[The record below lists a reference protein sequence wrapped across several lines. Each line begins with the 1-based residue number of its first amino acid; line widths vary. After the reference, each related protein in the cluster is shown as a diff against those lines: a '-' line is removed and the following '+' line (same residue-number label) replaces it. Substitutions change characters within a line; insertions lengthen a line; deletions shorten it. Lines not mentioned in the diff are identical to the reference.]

1 MWLTA
6 IAGRCVMTLTD
17 AEVER
22 WKHDLDSGDKW
33 REAEAAEV
41 LSQSFSS
48 DDTDHII
55 TACDYLWREIDRIG
69 DFIELTYTIPRNLA
83 PQATLTLK
91 GDHHLVPLF
100 RTCTQTMVGITIE
113 TAGISEAF
121 YVKRH
126 REKLG
131 PDGVWTH
138 VLELVGV
145 YDILNYLVIW
155 PSWYLPIQSQ
165 PFSHAIYAAPIC
177 TAIESMAAEQSLRI
191 QSGMWE
197 FVNNFL
203 SGNPDVRSYF
213 GTVLQGLKRDGKP
226 STILKTPLYVVR
238 TGLLRDSSQV
248 YVKTVRMQTV
258 GQIIT
263 EITAA
268 YGVDVRVHLWRPGDP
283 QPDQWANLE
292 VPTYVM
298 TVRDRT
304 QIEGPTKSILDSALR
319 LVVDVQGSLLG
330 NTLSPLLNPDGKY
343 APEGLYIAPRLG
355 INFVMPYAMIVTPDN
370 VITEDG
376 DVVRERSPLVSC
388 EIAHNTPLGWQ
399 HIIGG
404 KCVAG
409 ETLAHTAEGLIPVK
423 ELVGRTVLTLS
434 ADGVYRPA
442 EWKTYGEQQLYK
454 VVFDNGDHIFATDT
468 HEWVAVGRNKRIA
481 TVDLV
486 GERIPRVAHADRY
499 GRQDYLAVDGTSAV
513 VVRVEETDRYETVY
527 CCEEPVT
534 NTWVAGDGYLTSN
547 SPKWLNDLINAFFAY
562 VIDVAM
568 IVIGFTGVPSNLL
581 DGFMNDSFLAFQ
593 LIEHYAR
600 RNSVGPYHPAI
611 EVFTST
617 NSAPYNVEALFQ
629 FIQVL
634 WNSRGY
640 TTAIATFR
648 GQNGPYKLG
657 RDIFPG
663 ALFILVY
670 ASRTKLYT
678 DYIELVS
685 GKVNRNTR
693 ELTVQMGD
701 GKPLEHPIAQIRRN
715 ISETMAAI
723 NVASLAPNSG

>member
-1 MWLTA
+1 MK
-6 IAGRCVMTLTD
+6 LTD
-17 AEVER
+17 TEVEQ
-22 WKHDLDSGDKW
+22 WKRDLDSGDKW

-41 LSQSFSS
+41 LSQSFAS
-48 DDTDHII
+48 DDTGI
-55 TACDYLWREIDRIG
+55 TLTVCDYLWRDVDRIG
-69 DFIELTYTIPRNLA
+69 DFIEFTWTTPRNLA

-138 VLELVGV
+138 VLELVGI

-177 TAIESMAAEQSLRI
+177 TAIESMAAEQALRI

-404 KCVAG
+404 K
-409 ETLAHTAEGLIPVK
+409 
-423 ELVGRTVLTLS
+423 
-434 ADGVYRPA
+434 
-442 EWKTYGEQQLYK
+442 
-454 VVFDNGDHIFATDT
+454 
-468 HEWVAVGRNKRIA
+468 
-481 TVDLV
+481 
-486 GERIPRVAHADRY
+486 
-499 GRQDYLAVDGTSAV
+499 
-513 VVRVEETDRYETVY
+513 
-527 CCEEPVT
+527 
-534 NTWVAGDGYLTSN
+534 
-547 SPKWLNDLINAFFAY
+547 SPKWLVCAPRA
-562 VIDVAM
+562 
-568 IVIGFTGVPSNLL
+568 TGGRRLTSHLERSHQRILRLRHRRGDDRHRIYRCPKQS
-581 DGFMNDSFLAFQ
+581 
-593 LIEHYAR
+593 AR
-600 RNSVGPYHPAI
+600 RLHERQLPCVPVDRALHAAQQCRPVPPGDRGFHLHKQRAVQRRGLVPVHPSALEQQGLHDGDCDVPWSKRTLQVGPGHLPGRA
-611 EVFTST
+611 VHLGLRV
-617 NSAPYNVEALFQ
+617 PDEALHRLHR
-629 FIQVL
+629 V
-634 WNSRGY
+634 
-640 TTAIATFR
+640 
-648 GQNGPYKLG
+648 GQRQGQPQH
-657 RDIFPG
+657 
-663 ALFILVY
+663 A
-670 ASRTKLYT
+670 
-678 DYIELVS
+678 
-685 GKVNRNTR
+685 
-693 ELTVQMGD
+693 
-701 GKPLEHPIAQIRRN
+701 
-715 ISETMAAI
+715 
-723 NVASLAPNSG
+723 

>member
-1 MWLTA
+1 MK
-6 IAGRCVMTLTD
+6 LTD
-17 AEVER
+17 GEIER
-22 WKHDLDSGDKW
+22 WKRDLDSGDKW

-48 DDTDHII
+48 DDTGITL
-55 TACDYLWREIDRIG
+55 TACDYLWRDVDRVG
-69 DFIELTYTIPRNLA
+69 DFIEFTWTTPRNLA

-91 GDHHLVPLF
+91 AGHHLVEFF
-100 RTCTQTMVGITIE
+100 RTCEFTMVGILFE
-113 TAGISEAF
+113 TEGISEAY
-121 YVKRH
+121 YVKRM
-126 REKLG
+126 REKL
-131 PDGVWTH
+131 DSNGVWTH
-138 VLELVGV
+138 VLELVGIF
-145 YDILNYLVIW
+145 DILNYLVIW
-155 PSWYLPIQSQ
+155 PSWFLPIQSQ

-177 TAIESMAAEQSLRI
+177 TAIEAMAAEQSLRI

-197 FVNNFL
+197 FVNNAL
-203 SGNPDVRSYF
+203 SFNPDVRAWF

-238 TGLLRDSSQV
+238 TGLLRDGSPL

-263 EITAA
+263 EITPA
-268 YGVDVRVHLWRPGDP
+268 YGVDIRVYLWRPGMP
-283 QPDQWANLE
+283 QPDKWANLE

-298 TVRDRT
+298 TVLDRM

-355 INFVMPYAMIVTPDN
+355 INFVMPYAMIVTPDY

-376 DVVRERSPLVSC
+376 DVVRERSPLLSC

-404 KCVAG
+404 K
-409 ETLAHTAEGLIPVK
+409 
-423 ELVGRTVLTLS
+423 
-434 ADGVYRPA
+434 
-442 EWKTYGEQQLYK
+442 
-454 VVFDNGDHIFATDT
+454 
-468 HEWVAVGRNKRIA
+468 
-481 TVDLV
+481 
-486 GERIPRVAHADRY
+486 
-499 GRQDYLAVDGTSAV
+499 
-513 VVRVEETDRYETVY
+513 
-527 CCEEPVT
+527 
-534 NTWVAGDGYLTSN
+534 

-581 DGFMNDSFLAFQ
+581 DGFLNDSFLAFQ
-593 LIEHYAR
+593 LIEHYTR

-617 NSAPYNVEALFQ
+617 NSAPYNIEALFQ

-640 TTAIATFR
+640 TTAIATIR

-663 ALFILVY
+663 ALMTLVY

-701 GKPLEHPIAQIRRN
+701 GKPLEHPIAQLRRN
-715 ISETMAAI
+715 ISEAMAAI

>member
-1 MWLTA
+1 MK
-6 IAGRCVMTLTD
+6 LTD
-17 AEVER
+17 GEIER
-22 WKHDLDSGDKW
+22 WKRDLDSGDKW

-41 LSQSFSS
+41 LSESFST

-55 TACDYLWREIDRIG
+55 TACDYLWREVDRIG

-83 PQATLTLK
+83 PQATLTIK
-91 GDHHLVPLF
+91 ADHHLVPLF

-138 VLELVGV
+138 VLELVGI

-197 FVNNFL
+197 FVNNAL
-203 SGNPDVRSYF
+203 SLNPDVRSYF
-213 GTVLQGLKRDGKP
+213 GTVLQAIKRDGKP

-238 TGLLRDSSQV
+238 TGLLRDSSQI

-268 YGVDVRVHLWRPGDP
+268 YGVDVRVYLWRPGMP
-283 QPDQWANLE
+283 QPDKWANLE

-298 TVRDRT
+298 VVKDRT
-304 QIEGPTKSILDSALR
+304 QIEGPTKSVLDSALR

-330 NTLSPLLNPDGKY
+330 NTLAPLLNPDGKY

-355 INFVMPYAMIVTPDN
+355 IEFAMPYAMIVTPDY

-376 DVVRERSPLVSC
+376 DVVREKSPLVSC

-404 KCVAG
+404 K
-409 ETLAHTAEGLIPVK
+409 
-423 ELVGRTVLTLS
+423 
-434 ADGVYRPA
+434 
-442 EWKTYGEQQLYK
+442 
-454 VVFDNGDHIFATDT
+454 
-468 HEWVAVGRNKRIA
+468 
-481 TVDLV
+481 
-486 GERIPRVAHADRY
+486 
-499 GRQDYLAVDGTSAV
+499 
-513 VVRVEETDRYETVY
+513 
-527 CCEEPVT
+527 
-534 NTWVAGDGYLTSN
+534 

-593 LIEHYAR
+593 LIEHYTR

>member
-1 MWLTA
+1 MK
-6 IAGRCVMTLTD
+6 LTD
-17 AEVER
+17 TEIER
-22 WKHDLDSGDKW
+22 WKRDLDSGNKW

-48 DDTDHII
+48 DDTGITL
-55 TACDYLWREIDRIG
+55 TACDYLWRDVDRVG
-69 DFIELTYTIPRNLA
+69 DFIEFTWTTPRNLA

-91 GDHHLVPLF
+91 AGHHLVEFF
-100 RTCTQTMVGITIE
+100 RTCEFTMVGILFE
-113 TAGISEAF
+113 TEGISEAY
-121 YVKRH
+121 YVKRM
-126 REKLG
+126 REKL
-131 PDGVWTH
+131 DSNGVWTH
-138 VLELVGV
+138 VLELVGIF
-145 YDILNYLVIW
+145 DILNYLVIW
-155 PSWYLPIQSQ
+155 PSWFLPIQSQ

-177 TAIESMAAEQSLRI
+177 TAIEAMAAEQSLRI
-191 QSGMWE
+191 QSGIWE
-197 FVNNFL
+197 FVNNAL
-203 SGNPDVRSYF
+203 SFNPDVRAWF

-238 TGLLRDSSQV
+238 TGLLRDGSPL

-263 EITAA
+263 EITSA
-268 YGVDVRVHLWRPGDP
+268 YGVDIRVYLWRPGMP
-283 QPDQWANLE
+283 QPDKWANLE

-298 TVRDRT
+298 TVLDRS
-304 QIEGPTKSILDSALR
+304 QIEGPTKTILDSAIR
-319 LVVDVQGSLLG
+319 TVVDAQGSLLG
-330 NTLSPLLNPDGKY
+330 NTLAPLLNPDGKY
-343 APEGLYIAPRLG
+343 APEGVYIAPTLG
-355 INFVMPYAMIVTPDN
+355 VNFVRPYAVIVTPDN

-376 DVVRERSPLVSC
+376 DVVRERSPLLSC

-404 KCVAG
+404 K
-409 ETLAHTAEGLIPVK
+409 
-423 ELVGRTVLTLS
+423 
-434 ADGVYRPA
+434 
-442 EWKTYGEQQLYK
+442 
-454 VVFDNGDHIFATDT
+454 
-468 HEWVAVGRNKRIA
+468 
-481 TVDLV
+481 
-486 GERIPRVAHADRY
+486 
-499 GRQDYLAVDGTSAV
+499 
-513 VVRVEETDRYETVY
+513 
-527 CCEEPVT
+527 
-534 NTWVAGDGYLTSN
+534 

-581 DGFMNDSFLAFQ
+581 DGFLNDSFLAFQ
-593 LIEHYAR
+593 LIEHYTR

-617 NSAPYNVEALFQ
+617 NSAPYNIEALFQ

-640 TTAIATFR
+640 TTAIATIR

-663 ALFILVY
+663 ALMTLVY

-701 GKPLEHPIAQIRRN
+701 GKPLEHPIAQLRRN
-715 ISETMAAI
+715 ISEAMAAI

>member
-1 MWLTA
+1 MK
-6 IAGRCVMTLTD
+6 LTD

-22 WKHDLDSGDKW
+22 WKRDLDSGDKW

-41 LSQSFSS
+41 LSQSFST

-138 VLELVGV
+138 VLELVGI

-197 FVNNFL
+197 FVNNAL
-203 SGNPDVRSYF
+203 SFNPDVRAWF

-283 QPDQWANLE
+283 QPDRWANLE

-330 NTLSPLLNPDGKY
+330 DTLAPLLNPNGKY

-376 DVVRERSPLVSC
+376 DVVRERSPLLSC

-404 KCVAG
+404 K
-409 ETLAHTAEGLIPVK
+409 
-423 ELVGRTVLTLS
+423 
-434 ADGVYRPA
+434 
-442 EWKTYGEQQLYK
+442 
-454 VVFDNGDHIFATDT
+454 
-468 HEWVAVGRNKRIA
+468 
-481 TVDLV
+481 
-486 GERIPRVAHADRY
+486 
-499 GRQDYLAVDGTSAV
+499 
-513 VVRVEETDRYETVY
+513 
-527 CCEEPVT
+527 
-534 NTWVAGDGYLTSN
+534 

-581 DGFMNDSFLAFQ
+581 DGFLNDSFLAFQ
-593 LIEHYAR
+593 LIEHYTR

-663 ALFILVY
+663 ALMTLVY

-715 ISETMAAI
+715 ISEAMAAI
-723 NVASLAPNSG
+723 NVASLAPSSG